1 MNDVLIAN
9 GSHHA
14 GESTAERHW
23 PRRERRRSVAK
34 SGAAAPYDALLWR
47 LLSRRVAGDQAGCTI
62 GVVGAEPRVGATTV
76 AANLAVRACELQ
88 QGPVLLIE
96 ANPSR
101 PKLAGSWK
109 LAGAP
114 GLPALVAGGAS
125 LNDCVQV
132 GPAPDLK
139 VLTAA
144 AATELPTWESATV
157 NALLA
162 EVAADYRV
170 VIFDLPA
177 AGQLN
182 DSLLLARQLEQVL
195 LVVRAEQSRG
205 PAVQRVADQLAD
217 DGVSLAGVVLNRQR
231 TYVPRW
237 LSRWV

>member
-9 GSHHA
+9 GSHRA
-14 GESTAERHW
+14 SESTAERHW

-47 LLSRRVAGDQAGCTI
+47 ILSRREAGEQAACTI

-114 GLPALVAGGAS
+114 GLPALVAGEAS

-132 GPAPDLK
+132 GPTPDLK
-139 VLTAA
+139 VLT

-157 NALLA
+157 HALLA

-195 LVVRAEQSRG
+195 LVVRAEQSCG

-237 LSRWV
+237 LTRWV